1 MTGQPGFSIVPPTVS
16 AEWADYYGGLP
27 DPASL
32 PLLPAP
38 GDFEAWKERNAQAEA
53 ERLAAGFGDPGPGL
67 KVVEGVIGGVPVLD
81 IRPEDR
87 IEDGRTLLYTHGG
100 GYVAFTARSTI
111 GNPARV
117 ARASGL
123 RVVSIDYTLAPF
135 ARWQEITDQVI
146 AVFQGLTEEGSTL
159 GELAIFGDSAG
170 GSLAAGSLLKMR
182 DMGLGMP
189 AALVMWSPWSDI
201 TDRGDTYRTLAD
213 VEGSYLYDLH
223 LKPAADAYA
232 AAADQM
238 NPYVSPVYG
247 DYSKGFPPTL
257 IQGGTREIFLSNFIR
272 HYQAIEAGLGEVKLD
287 LYEGMPH
294 GFQNKMTESPEA
306 RLAVQ
311 KTVDFVTARLAP
323 G

>member
-1 MTGQPGFSIVPPTVS
+1 MTRQPGFSIVPATVS
-16 AEWADYYGGLP
+16 AVWADYYESLP

-38 GDFEAWKERNAQAEA
+38 GDFDAWKERNRQAEA
-53 ERLAAGFGDPGPGL
+53 DRLAAGFGDPGPGL
-67 KVVEGVIGGVPVLD
+67 KVVEGEIGGVPVLD
-81 IRPEDR
+81 VRPEDR
-87 IEDGRTLLYTHGG
+87 TEDGRTLLYAHGG

-111 GNPARV
+111 GNPGRV

-146 AVFQGLTEEGSTL
+146 AVFQGLLAEGSSPAH
-159 GELAIFGDSAG
+159 LAIFGDSAG
-170 GSLAAGSLLKMR
+170 GSLAAGSVLKMR
-182 DMGLGMP
+182 DLGLGMP
-189 AALVMWSPWSDI
+189 SAVVMWSPWSDI
-201 TDRGDTYRTLAD
+201 TNQGDTYRTLAD

-232 AAADQM
+232 DAADQM

-272 HYQAIEAGLGEVKLD
+272 HYQAIEAGKGEVKLD

-306 RLAVQ
+306 RWAVQ
-311 KTVDFVTARLAP
+311 KTVDFVTARLAS